1 MGVSARKVTTN
12 SFTANQIAAVFYYVT
27 CFAHSGVQN
36 NAHGLKLCE
45 SVDNFL
51 VYYIKIVEKECNFA
65 AEIKRVQIFTK

>member
-1 MGVSARKVTTN
+1 MSCLQ
-12 SFTANQIAAVFYYVT
+12 FAAFD
-27 CFAHSGVQN
+27 
-36 NAHGLKLCE
+36 LKLCE